1 MLTELVH
8 RWCNVFVFTNHFA
21 VIFDIK
27 MFRKGSYLSIIE
39 HMITVT
45 LFLVRNTDKAK
56 TCQRMLFDHL
66 SLVEFLSVTLD

>member
-21 VIFDIK
+21 VIFVIK

-39 HMITVT
+39 HMITVA
-45 LFLVRNTDKAK
+45 LILVRDTDKAK
-56 TCQRMLFDHL
+56 TCQRMLFDYL
-66 SLVEFLSVTLD
+66 SLAEYL